1 MTSMLHKILSIAM
14 AFVVLFST
22 MSFTISKHYC
32 GDTLVDTSLFR
43 EVKSCG
49 MEMQNSTNED
59 CSVIKKNCCTN
70 EQIVIEGQDTLKL
83 DFTAKL
89 NLQQKI
95 FVSSF
100 VYSYVNLF
108 ENVIN
113 KNIHFKDYS
122 PPLIV
127 KDIHTLDEVYL
138 I

>member
-1 MTSMLHKILSIAM
+1 MLHKILSVAM

-32 GDTLVDTSLFR
+32 GSVLVDSSLFR
-43 EVKSCG
+43 EAKSCG

-70 EQIVIEGQDTLKL
+70 EQIVIEGQDNLKL
-83 DFTAKL
+83 DFIAKL

-100 VYSYVNLF
+100 VYSYINLF
-108 ENVIN
+108 EDVA
-113 KNIHFKDYS
+113 KENIHFKDYS

-127 KDIHTLDEVYL
+127 KDIQVLDEVYL